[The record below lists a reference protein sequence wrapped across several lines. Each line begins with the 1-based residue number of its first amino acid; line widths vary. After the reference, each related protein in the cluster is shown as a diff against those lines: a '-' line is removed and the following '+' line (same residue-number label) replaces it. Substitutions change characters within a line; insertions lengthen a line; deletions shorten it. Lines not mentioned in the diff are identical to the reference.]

1 MARKSNPYTGIG
13 RRLPPLNALRA
24 FEAAARHLSFVQAAK
39 ELHVTPAAISHQVKG
54 LEKDLAVKLF
64 RRQASGLALTSA
76 GRVCLPKLSEGF
88 DRLAEAIERIRAS
101 NAPGT
106 LSVSCAPTFASKWLA
121 PRLHRFVAAFPQLD
135 VQINASTRLIDAT
148 KDEGGYG
155 EAYPGAPTEDADIA
169 IRFGSGRYPEFR
181 VDKLLAVS
189 VTPMC
194 SPRLL
199 AGEQPLREPA
209 DLRHHVLI
217 QDNIQSDDGRPLWQ
231 VWLEAAGVEGLDIA
245 RGLRFNHAVLALE
258 AAADGLGVALAM
270 PQIAALDLA
279 SGRLVAPFALRLP
292 IASAYYLVC
301 AGDRCDRSDVAA
313 FRDWILQEAGRESMP
328 GAPG

>member
-1 MARKSNPYTGIG
+1 
-13 RRLPPLNALRA
+13 LPPLNALRA
-24 FEAAARHLSFVQAAK
+24 FEAAARHLSFAQAAK

-54 LEKDLAVKLF
+54 LEEDLAVKLF
-64 RRQASGLALTSA
+64 RRQARGLELTSA

-88 DRLAEAIERIRAS
+88 DRLAEAVEKVRSS

-106 LSVSCAPTFASKWLA
+106 LSVSAAPTFASKWLA
-121 PRLHRFVAAFPQLD
+121 PRLHRFVTALPNLD
-135 VQINASTRLIDAT
+135 LRLNASTRLIDAT
-148 KDEGGYG
+148 KDEGPSG
-155 EAYPGAPTEDADIA
+155 EAQLGSLMEDADIA

-181 VDKLLAVS
+181 VDKLFPVS

-217 QDNIQSDDGRPLWQ
+217 HDNIGSDDGRPMWQ
-231 VWLEAAGVEGLDIA
+231 VWLEAAGVEGVDITH
-245 RGLRFNHAVLALE
+245 GLRFNHAVLALE
-258 AAADGLGVALAM
+258 AAADGLGVALGM

-279 SGRLVAPFALRLP
+279 SGRLAAPFALRLP

-301 AGDRCDRSDVAA
+301 AGDRCDRSDVVA
-313 FRDWILQEAGRESMP
+313 FRDWILQEAGRDSAA
-328 GAPG
+328 GAPR